1 MLRSMF
7 SAISGLRAHQTKL
20 DVAGNNIANVNTV
33 GFKGS
38 QTVFEDTLSQVLRNG
53 SSPNGTTA
61 GTNPAQVGLGV
72 KVAGITTNF
81 GQGSTQNTGRAS
93 DFMIS
98 GDGFF
103 VTQQGNQ
110 QLYTRA
116 GSFDL
121 DGVGN
126 LVTPDGATLLG
137 WQADAAGNIDANKG
151 LEPLKVTQGQVLAP
165 VATSGAAVSG
175 NLSASATVG
184 GPAVTSQIT
193 MYDGLGNAHQVSV
206 TLVKKA
212 NAAPAVA
219 ADPAATPPVVG
230 SPAVLDTWTMT
241 LAEGTNVLS
250 SSDVTFDGTG
260 ATAGQINSP
269 AGKSVTFTPST
280 LTAPSAAVPSWPG
293 TVTLDLSALSQFG
306 GASTAAA
313 KTNAG
318 SGSAL
323 GTLESYS
330 LSNDGTIVGLY
341 SNGLRQPIGKLALA
355 TFTNPGGLEK
365 AGNSSYRAGDNSGN
379 PLIGSAGTGGRGTLS
394 AGALEMSNVD
404 LAEEFTGLIVAQ
416 RGFQANSRVITTSDE
431 ILQDLVQL
439 KR

>member
-1 MLRSMF
+1 VLRSMF

-33 GFKGS
+33 GFKAS

-53 SSPNGTTA
+53 AAPNGDVA

-103 VTQQGNQ
+103 VTKVGNE

-116 GSFDL
+116 GSFDT

-126 LVTPDGATLLG
+126 LVTPDGAKLQGWMANALG
-137 WQADAAGNIDANKG
+137 VVDPNG
-151 LEPLKVTQGQVLAP
+151 PLVDLRIPTGQVLAP
-165 VATSGAAVSG
+165 VATTGASLAG
-175 NLSASATVG
+175 NLSATPVAGET
-184 GPAVTSQIT
+184 AVTSQIS
-193 MYDGLGNAHQVSV
+193 MYDDLGNAHPVNVAMTRNATPANSWTVNFTDTSTATADSAGTALGSV
-206 TLVKKA
+206 TLQFADGTVA
-212 NAAPAVA
+212 GQPAGTLIAPAPA
-219 ADPAATPPVVG
+219 TYSLPAAG
-230 SPAVLDTWTMT
+230 GAWTK
-241 LAEGTNVLS
+241 
-250 SSDVTFDGTG
+250 DVD
-260 ATAGQINSP
+260 I
-269 AGKSVTFTPST
+269 
-280 LTAPSAAVPSWPG
+280 
-293 TVTLDLSALSQFG
+293 DLSKLTQFG
-306 GASTAAA
+306 GKSDAAA
-313 KTNAG
+313 KTTAD
-318 SGSAL
+318 SGSAMGVL
-323 GTLESYS
+323 QGYS
-330 LSNDGTIVGLY
+330 LASDGTIVGIY
-341 SNGLRQPIGKLALA
+341 SNGLRQNIGQLALA

-365 AGNSSYRAGDNSGN
+365 AGNSSFRAGDNSGN
-379 PLIGSAGTGGRGTLS
+379 PLVGQAGTGGRGSLS

>member
-53 SSPNGTTA
+53 SSPQGETA

-103 VTQQGNQ
+103 VTKQGNEN
-110 QLYTRA
+110 LFTRA

-126 LVTPDGATLLG
+126 LVTPDGAKLQG
-137 WQADAAGNIDANKG
+137 WTAGPDGTVDVNGTIGD
-151 LEPLKVTQGQVLAP
+151 LRIPSGQVLAP
-165 VATSGAAVSG
+165 VATTGFALGG
-175 NLSASATVG
+175 NLSAGGSAT
-184 GPAVTSQIT
+184 PVTSQINV
-193 MYDGLGNAHQVSV
+193 YDALGNAHAVSI
-206 TLVKKA
+206 TMTKQPA
-212 NAAPAVA
+212 DNTWAVA
-219 ADPAATPPVVG
+219 FVDTYGGTQTPLAATPG
-230 SPAVLDTWTMT
+230 T
-241 LAEGTNVLS
+241 L
-250 SSDVTFDGTG
+250 TFDADGTLP
-260 ATAGQINSP
+260 AGQAPITLTGP
-269 AGKSVTFTPST
+269 AGPVTVDLGN
-280 LTAPSAAVPSWPG
+280 LT
-293 TVTLDLSALSQFG
+293 QFG
-306 GASTAAA
+306 GKSDAAA
-313 KTNAG
+313 KTTPD
-318 SGSAL
+318 SGSAMGVL
-323 GTLESYS
+323 QGYS
-330 LSNDGTIVGLY
+330 LSGDGTIVGSY
-341 SNGLRQPIGKLALA
+341 SNGLKQSLGQLALA

-365 AGNSSYRAGDNSGN
+365 AGNSSFRAAGNAGN
-379 PLIGSAGTGGRGTLS
+379 PLIGAAGTGGRGSLT

>member
-7 SAISGLRAHQTKL
+7 SAISGLKAHQTKL

-33 GFKGS
+33 GYKS
-38 QTVFEDTLSQVLRNG
+38 STTVFEDTLSQVMRNG
-53 SSPNGTTA
+53 SSPQGQVA

-72 KVAGITTNF
+72 KVAGIATNF
-81 GQGSTQNTGRAS
+81 GQGSTQNTGRSS

-126 LVTPDGATLLG
+126 LVTPDGATLQG
-137 WQADAAGNIDANKG
+137 WTADANGVIDRNR
-151 LEPLKVTQGQVLAP
+151 PLGSLKITQGQVLSP
-165 VATSGAAVSG
+165 VATKGAALSG
-175 NLSASATVG
+175 NLSADAAQG
-184 GPAVTSQIT
+184 DPAVTSQVT
-193 MYDGLGNAHQVSV
+193 MYDGLGTPHQVQV
-206 TLVKKA
+206 TLTRTV
-212 NAAPAVA
+212 NDNEWSVAVTEGGVA
-219 ADPAATPPVVG
+219 LGTQSTG
-230 SPAVLDTWTMT
+230 T
-241 LAEGTNVLS
+241 LAFSGSGASTGQLTNPVGPFT
-250 SSDVTFDGTG
+250 VTP
-260 ATAGQINSP
+260 NS
-269 AGKSVTFTPST
+269 AKY
-280 LTAPSAAVPSWPG
+280 PSWSGP
-293 TVTLDLSALSQFG
+293 VTIDLSALKQFG
-306 GASTAAA
+306 GASTAAV
-313 KTNAG
+313 KGNAQ

-323 GTLESYS
+323 GTLQSYS
-330 LSNDGTIVGLY
+330 LSNDGTVVGLY
-341 SNGLRQPIGKLALA
+341 SNGLRQPIGQLALA

-365 AGNSSYRAGDNSGN
+365 AGNSSFRAGDNSGN
-379 PLIGSAGTGGRGTLS
+379 PLVGAAGTGGRGTLS

>member
-20 DVAGNNIANVNTV
+20 DVTGNNIANVNTV
-33 GFKGS
+33 GFKAS

-53 SSPNGTTA
+53 SAPNGGVA

-103 VTQQGNQ
+103 VTKVGNE

-116 GSFDL
+116 GSFDT

-126 LVTPDGATLLG
+126 LVTPDGAKLQGWMANALG
-137 WQADAAGNIDANKG
+137 IVDPNG
-151 LEPLKVTQGQVLAP
+151 PLVDLRIPTGQVLAP
-165 VATSGAAVSG
+165 VATTGAALAG
-175 NLSASATVG
+175 NLSATPVATET
-184 GPAVTSQIT
+184 PVTSQIT
-193 MYDGLGNAHQVSV
+193 MYDDLGNAHPVSV
-206 TLVKKA
+206 TMTR
-212 NAAPAVA
+212 N
-219 ADPAATPPVVG
+219 ATP
-230 SPAVLDTWTMT
+230 A
-241 LAEGTNVLS
+241 
-250 SSDVTFDGTG
+250 
-260 ATAGQINSP
+260 NSWN
-269 AGKSVTFTPST
+269 VTFTDTST
-280 LTAPSAAVPSWPG
+280 ATSTSTGTALGSVTLQFADGTNTFLDANGQPRPAGTLATPNPATFELLTSAAGVPAW
-293 TVTLDLSALSQFG
+293 TQNVDIDLSAMTQFG
-306 GASTAAA
+306 GKSDAAA
-313 KTNAG
+313 KTTAD
-318 SGSAL
+318 SGSAM
-323 GTLESYS
+323 GVLEGYS
-330 LSNDGTIVGLY
+330 LANDGTIVGIY
-341 SNGLRQPIGKLALA
+341 SNGLRQNIGQLALA

-365 AGNSSYRAGDNSGN
+365 AGNSSFRAGDNSGN
-379 PLIGSAGTGGRGTLS
+379 PLVGQAGTGGRGSLS